1 MRLEF
6 HPEAAAEFGAAA
18 EYYDAAAPGLGS
30 RFRLAVQRTTDFALA
45 HPGGGVKRGVAESR
59 RIVVQGFPY
68 EVVYR
73 VRGELLEVLAVAH
86 LRRRPGYWRNRP
98 AR

>member
-1 MRLEF
+1 MRLAF
-6 HPEAAAEFGAAA
+6 HPAAAEEFGAAA

-30 RFRLAVQRTTDFALA
+30 RFVLAVRRATDLALA
-45 HPGGGVKRGVAESR
+45 HPTGGAERGVAGTR
-59 RIVVQGFPY
+59 RLVVHGFPY

-73 VRGELLEVLAVAH
+73 VRGELVEVVAVAH
-86 LRRRPGYWRNRP
+86 LRRRPGYWRERH

>member
-6 HPEAAAEFGAAA
+6 HHEAAAELVAAA

-30 RFRLAVQRTTDFALA
+30 RFVRAVRHATDFALT
-45 HPGGGVKRGVAESR
+45 HPNGGAERGVAEAR
-59 RIVVQGFPY
+59 RVVVHGFPF

-86 LRRRPGYWRNRP
+86 LRRRPGYWRDRP